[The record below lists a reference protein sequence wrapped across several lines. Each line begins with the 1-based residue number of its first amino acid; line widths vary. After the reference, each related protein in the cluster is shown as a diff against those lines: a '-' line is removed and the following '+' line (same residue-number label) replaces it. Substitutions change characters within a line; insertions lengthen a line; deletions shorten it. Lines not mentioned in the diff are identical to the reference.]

1 MKGVRPAAALLIA
14 IVVPTRVV
22 GQTCL
27 ATANSVSCSIPG
39 QVVLTANGVVSL
51 QASSVAT
58 TLPPPS
64 PADYDAG
71 FNSTVGQTLTI
82 AANQAWTVYIRA
94 AAPVWT
100 ATTTSQSTAARAT
113 KPVGDLGWST
123 ASNGVFTP
131 LSTTDVKVV
140 SGPATG
146 ENIATLY
153 FRTAYNWRL
162 DTPGIYSLSLMV
174 TLTAP

>member
-1 MKGVRPAAALLIA
+1 MKGIRAAAALLIA
-14 IVVPTRVV
+14 IAVPTRVV

-27 ATANSVSCSIPG
+27 ATANSVNCSIPG
-39 QVVLTANGVVSL
+39 QVVLTVNGVVSL
-51 QASSVAT
+51 QTSSAAT

-64 PADYDAG
+64 PADYNAG
-71 FNSTVGQTLTI
+71 FNSTVGPTLTI

-94 AAPVWT
+94 AAPLWT
-100 ATTTSQSTAARAT
+100 ATNTSGSLAARAT

-140 SGPATG
+140 SGPASG

-153 FRTAYNWRL
+153 FRTVYNWRL
-162 DTPGIYSLSLMV
+162 DTPGNYSLSLML